1 MRGKVEDHGHL
12 IRMMCRSCHAPLR
25 TDKQSTV
32 FIASLRYLDVD
43 VFLYIL
49 YSKLILWL
57 CSSFPRRAHT
67 RCSPPHVAV
76 IQHNV
81 RAAHQYIIRAQ
92 RNRLGLRVA
101 AKRDSWKAAGSLP
114 FKPSFADAA
123 DFWPRRTGRRLIGC
137 PVPLSPR
144 SRCASKTCRPCRSS
158 FRLLPGD
165 WQRRRKTGPKT
176 SSTCSFFWFASRPSL
191 LETRTRQN
199 RQPALAIC
207 PTRPVPFMAL
217 LFTSDAPLPILMSP
231 SKINPAL
238 WRLLAPCPSQI
249 RKSRIVDKHWGSL
262 FVCWLERDEVTTTRG
277 PGGTYFFETRAHIT
291 RVEKVVALKAEGEQT
306 S

>member
-76 IQHNV
+76 IQHYV

-165 WQRRRKTGPKT
+165 WQKRRKTGPKT

-207 PTRPVPFMAL
+207 PTRAPFPSWRSSL
-217 LFTSDAPLPILMSP
+217 LLMHRSR
-231 SKINPAL
+231 SWCLLQRSIQHSGDYL
-238 WRLLAPCPSQI
+238 LLARLRYARAELLINIGEVC
-249 RKSRIVDKHWGSL
+249 L
-262 FVCWLERDEVTTTRG
+262 FAG
-277 PGGTYFFETRAHIT
+277 
-291 RVEKVVALKAEGEQT
+291 
-306 S
+306 